1 MELILDQAQLCLV
14 GLYMVCLISFSS
26 LFGSFFL
33 YSMKRINILEITQ
46 MHLNITI
53 IDNNYYHRHNTC
65 SRRKQW
71 LDSTDLNK
79 KSELVLFY
87 EV

>member
-53 IDNNYYHRHNTC
+53 IDIIITIIDIILAPAASNG
-65 SRRKQW
+65 
-71 LDSTDLNK
+71 
-79 KSELVLFY
+79 
-87 EV
+87 